1 MARAPRYRVIYDDI
15 VSQIRNGRLPP
26 PSQLPNEHELARR
39 YGVSRMTVRQALDM
53 LGAEHYVVRRQ
64 GSGTFVAE
72 RRSGRH
78 LNRLQSFGDELA
90 ADDVQVTGETIRF
103 EECRVPPE
111 IAELFGIRT
120 DDIAHRVKRI
130 RKVDKVPAALQDA
143 WIPYAVAPS
152 LTREP
157 LLEDSLYRTLT
168 GRYGVELSHADQE
181 LTAVGLSAD
190 HAARLGVE
198 EGAPALESKRTTYA
212 TDGTVV
218 ERVISWTL
226 QQFPLLLRIEAQ

>member
-1 MARAPRYRVIYDDI
+1 MPRAPRYRVIYDDI
-15 VSQIRNGRLPP
+15 VSQIRDGRLPAGA
-26 PSQLPNEHELARR
+26 QLPNENDLARR
-39 YGVSRMTVRQALDM
+39 YGVSRMTVRQSLDM
-53 LGAEHYVVRRQ
+53 LDAERYVVRRQ

-90 ADDVQVTGETIRF
+90 ADDVDVTSETIHF
-103 EECRVPPE
+103 EEYPVPPD
-111 IAELFGIRT
+111 IADLFGIRA

-130 RKVDKVPAALQDA
+130 RKVGGVPAALQDA
-143 WIPYAVAPS
+143 WIPYAVAPA
-152 LTREP
+152 LTRES

-190 HAARLGVE
+190 HAARLGAE
-198 EGAPALESKRTTYA
+198 EGAPALESRRITYA
-212 TDGTVV
+212 ADGNVV
-218 ERVISWTL
+218 ERVTSWTL
-226 QQFPLLLRIEAQ
+226 QEFPLLLRIEAQ